1 MSYGN
6 VYIIADLKKG
16 LSEKRVAEKIKARY
30 PDISMSRAEQIART
44 LKEKGDVGIDW
55 SRKRIRKG
63 RAYKNEWGNIVY

>member
-16 LSEKRVAEKIKARY
+16 YSVKEVAEKISARY
-30 PDISMSRAEQIART
+30 SYISMPRAEQIAKT

-55 SRKRIRKG
+55 SRRRIRKG
-63 RAYKNEWGNIVY
+63 RGYKNEWGNIVY